1 MSDDRRKRDLELLM
15 KSRKAMEDEQLNGRV
30 EEAAPAA
37 PAQDD
42 DVVMYRGKAVR
53 RSGNGPKIPGAGGGG
68 RGGATQFRGAK
79 TGGDKAA
86 PDIKAVLKRLDELH
100 REGLI
105 TKSEYDKKRLQILD
119 RL

>member
-15 KSRKAMEDEQLNGRV
+15 KSRKAMEDEQLNRRV
-30 EEAAPAA
+30 DESSEPEAPSS
-37 PAQDD
+37 DD
-42 DVVMYRGKAVR
+42 GNVVMYRGKAVR
-53 RSGNGPKIPGAGGGG
+53 RGGNGPKIPGAGGG
-68 RGGATQFRGAK
+68 RAKQFRGAS
-79 TGGDKAA
+79 TGGSKGK